1 MKDIDLSNNQR
12 TMLDHIISL
21 NTKHREGDPNT
32 IVMCILKKRN
42 MEPMNCDKVY
52 FTYNGT

>member
-1 MKDIDLSNNQR
+1 MKDIDLSNSQR
-12 TMLDHIISL
+12 TMLDHIVSL

-32 IVMCILKKRN
+32 VVMRILKKRS

-52 FTYNGT
+52 FK